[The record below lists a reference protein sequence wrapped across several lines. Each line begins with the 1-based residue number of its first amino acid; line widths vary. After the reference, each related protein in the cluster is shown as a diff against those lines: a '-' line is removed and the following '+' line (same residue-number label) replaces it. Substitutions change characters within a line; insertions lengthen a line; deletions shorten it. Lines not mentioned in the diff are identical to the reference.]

1 MSEELKAIGRQL
13 VEVWNT
19 GNLSIVDEIFA
30 SDFVNHDPTRPEVT
44 DIESYKK
51 FIAETRS
58 GMPDFKVVNEDMIA
72 EGDKLVSRYTV
83 SGTFQNDFFG
93 IPATGKKAT
102 WTGVNIYH
110 FTSGKIVEAWWH
122 KDSLTMLQQLGVIPT
137 E

>member
-30 SDFVNHDPTRPEVT
+30 SDFVNHDPIRPEVT
-44 DIESYKK
+44 DIEGYKK
-51 FIAETRS
+51 YIAETRS
-58 GMPDFKVVNEDMIA
+58 GMPDLKVVSEDMIA

-83 SGTFQNDFFG
+83 SGTFQNNFFG
-93 IPATGKKAT
+93 IPATGEKVT

-110 FTSGKIVEAWWH
+110 FTSGKIVEVWWH

>member
-1 MSEELKAIGRQL
+1 MSEDLKAIGRQL

-19 GNLSIVDEIFA
+19 GNLSNVDEIFA
-30 SDFVNHDPTRPEVT
+30 NDFVNHDPTRPEVT

-51 FIAETRS
+51 YIDETRS

-110 FTSGKIVEAWWH
+110 LTSGKIAKVWWH
-122 KDSLTMLQQLGVIPT
+122 KDSLTMLQQLGVIPI

>member
-1 MSEELKAIGRQL
+1 MSEDLKAIGRQL

-19 GNLSIVDEIFA
+19 GNLSNVDEIFA
-30 SDFVNHDPTRPEVT
+30 NDFVNHDPTRPEVT

-51 FIAETRS
+51 YIDETRS

-110 FTSGKIVEAWWH
+110 LTSGKIAEVWWH
-122 KDSLTMLQQLGVIPT
+122 KDSLTMLQQLGVIPI

>member
-13 VEVWNT
+13 AEVWNT
-19 GNLSIVDEIFA
+19 GNLSTADEIFA
-30 SDFVNHDPTRPEVT
+30 SDFVNHDPSRPEVT

-51 FIAETRS
+51 YIAETRS
-58 GMPDFKVVNEDMIA
+58 GMPDFKVIIEDMVA
-72 EGDKLVSRYTV
+72 EGDKLVSRYTA

-93 IPATGKKAT
+93 IPATGEKAT

-110 FTSGKIVEAWWH
+110 FASGKIVEAWWN
-122 KDSLTMLQQLGVIPT
+122 KDTLTMLQQLGVIPT

>member
-30 SDFVNHDPTRPEVT
+30 NDFVNHDPTRPEVT

-51 FIAETRS
+51 YITETRS
-58 GMPDFKVVNEDMIA
+58 GMPDFKVVDEDMIA
-72 EGDKLVSRYTV
+72 EGDKLVSCYTV

-110 FTSGKIVEAWWH
+110 FTSGKIVEVWWH